1 VGEDVKRACIEF
13 LPDLLDDLV
22 EKMNEETLEDDEI
35 EALNNALKAAKI
47 LSSDSPEIKNLL

>member
-1 VGEDVKRACIEF
+1 MKRACIEF